1 MTTATMHETTTM
13 SDTSHGAEPIAA
25 ARPKKKR
32 AIPVRAMG
40 FPFAG
45 QVPRFWF
52 FGSPHV
58 THLSN
63 ALNSLFPEGERFF
76 IRSVKHYVDQ
86 LEDDPELLARVRGFF
101 GQEGRHGHEH
111 ERWNKIL
118 AEQGYDI
125 ESFLAEHRKI
135 AYGKLEPSVSPA
147 LRLSVTV
154 ALEHFTATMARNGLR
169 GDFLDN
175 AHPVMADLLRWH
187 AAEEIE
193 HKSVAFDVFQKVDG
207 RYPVRVLGL
216 FIALAGLMVSWR
228 AGTKHLMRQEAKRG
242 TDLEALGAWLK
253 ENPRIKAE
261 EARRKDMFREAILD
275 YLRRDFHPDQ
285 VDDYALA
292 RDYLASVGRLDG

>member
-1 MTTATMHETTTM
+1 MTTTTM
-13 SDTSHGAEPIAA
+13 DESLLGAVESSAPAA
-25 ARPKKKR
+25 KKKR

-40 FPFAG
+40 FQFAEK
-45 QVPRFWF
+45 VPRFWF

-63 ALNSLFPEGERFF
+63 ALNSLFPDGERFF

-86 LEDDPELLARVRGFF
+86 LGDDPELLARVRGFF

-118 AEQGYDI
+118 KEQGYDI
-125 ESFLAEHRKI
+125 ESFLEQHGKI
-135 AYGKLEPSVSPA
+135 AYETLEPNVSPA

-207 RYPVRVLGL
+207 RYHVRVLGL
-216 FIALAGLMVSWR
+216 FIALAGLLTSWR

-242 TDLEALGAWLK
+242 TDLKSLGAWLK
-253 ENPRIKAE
+253 ENPRIKQE
-261 EARRKDMFREAILD
+261 EGRRKDMFREAILD
-275 YLRRDFHPDQ
+275 YLRPDFHPDQ

>member
-1 MTTATMHETTTM
+1 MTTAAMDESM
-13 SDTSHGAEPIAA
+13 VSAAEGAAPLRAKE
-25 ARPKKKR
+25 KR

-40 FPFAG
+40 FAFAD

-52 FGSPHV
+52 FGSPQI
-58 THLSN
+58 THISN
-63 ALNSLFPEGERFF
+63 ALNSLFPAGERFF
-76 IRSVKHYVDQ
+76 IRSVKYYVDQ
-86 LEDDPELLARVRGFF
+86 LDDDPELLARVRGFF

-125 ESFLAEHRKI
+125 ESFLEEHGKL
-135 AYGKLEPSVSPA
+135 AYGKLEPRISPA
-147 LRLSVTV
+147 MRLSVTV

-207 RYPVRVLGL
+207 RYHVRVAGL
-216 FIALAGLMVSWR
+216 FVALAALLASWR
-228 AGTKHLMRQEAKRG
+228 AGTKHLMQQEAKRG

-253 ENPRIKAE
+253 VNPRIQAE
-261 EARRKDMFREAILD
+261 EARRTQMFREAILD
-275 YLRRDFHPDQ
+275 YLRPDFHPDQ